1 MRGIYY
7 VYAIIYGI
15 LLIFL
20 LICSLSLFKTFKIDS
35 YVFKLG
41 DGLQRKSRIYSVL
54 MNSDLTLGNLLAIY
68 KRVGDG
74 DALIRDAVS
83 ASVIMF
89 GKPCTL
95 ELKQVVGE
103 TAYFNV
109 INGEIYMND
118 RLDNRLVMIYISA

>member
-118 RLDNRLVMIYISA
+118 RLDNRLLMIYISA